1 MDGTSTLSTYIREV
15 LCVTPVQSD
24 SCALHDTYEK
34 WNQQRW
40 DAQEKRNDSITDC
53 VERLRIE
60 ISSIKQ
66 YIWAG
71 IGVMSAIQLLGP
83 TIIKL
88 LGLPR

>member
-1 MDGTSTLSTYIREV
+1 MSPIEA
-15 LCVTPVQSD
+15 P

-40 DAQEKRNDSITDC
+40 DSQEKRNESIAEC
-53 VERLRIE
+53 VEKMRME

-71 IGVMSAIQLLGP
+71 IGVMSAVQLLGP
-83 TIIKL
+83 TIVKL